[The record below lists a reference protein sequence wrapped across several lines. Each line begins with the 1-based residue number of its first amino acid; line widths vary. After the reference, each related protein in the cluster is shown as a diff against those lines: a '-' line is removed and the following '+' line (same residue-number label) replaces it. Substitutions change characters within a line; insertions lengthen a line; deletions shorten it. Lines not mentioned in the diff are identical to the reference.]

1 MKEWANEQTQV
12 ITTCSVKVLKTS
24 GLLTSRSRCCC
35 SLSDARLSPGWW
47 GSTNSSSSSTQ
58 HSGSKGKVPHSL
70 YYVFGKCMPM
80 SIILLLLNPGMTC
93 RGSANL
99 TCHLPVRAVAALHY
113 KNRAFNCVYIY
124 ISEKRCVLGTMLL
137 MNSNS
142 KPYTIFRMVPLSMT
156 LSDLW
161 PRFQGHDIFEVT
173 AGWCKTVQYCKVDQE
188 SWHDD
193 STFIISTHQST
204 WPTSSKT
211 TTHLAPCDQLINC
224 YCLYHGWH

>member
-1 MKEWANEQTQV
+1 MYADVNNPFV
-12 ITTCSVKVLKTS
+12 VK
-24 GLLTSRSRCCC
+24 SRNDLQRKCKFN
-35 SLSDARLSPGWW
+35 LSPPRQ
-47 GSTNSSSSSTQ
+47 SCCRITLQ
-58 HSGSKGKVPHSL
+58 KP
-70 YYVFGKCMPM
+70 
-80 SIILLLLNPGMTC
+80 SIQLC
-93 RGSANL
+93 
-99 TCHLPVRAVAALHY
+99 
-113 KNRAFNCVYIY
+113 IY

-137 MNSNS
+137 MNSNR